1 MSEPKGSKEKVTKKG
16 KGKKSA
22 KKRILVADDDEI
34 IVSLVKEILEGEGF
48 KVEVARDGMEGLEK
62 IKKDGYDA
70 IISNMNMPRM
80 KGDKLY
86 LEVKGLSPTLAKKII
101 FISGIINDFIKST
114 GNPYLRK
121 PFSREELVKT
131 VKDIIGSYKKS

>member
-1 MSEPKGSKEKVTKKG
+1 MTKKR
-16 KGKKSA
+16 KRSA
-22 KKRILVADDDEI
+22 KKRILVVDDDEI
-34 IVSLVKEILEGEGF
+34 IVTLIKEILEEEGF
-48 KVEVARDGMEGLEK
+48 KVDIAGDGMEGLER
-62 IKKDGYDA
+62 IKKNGYDA

-86 LEVKGLSPTLAKKII
+86 LEVKELSPALAKKIL
-101 FISGIINDFIKST
+101 FISGNISDFIKST
-114 GNPYLRK
+114 GNRYLKK

>member
-1 MSEPKGSKEKVTKKG
+1 MPMFRGKKG
-16 KGKKSA
+16 KMTKRRKRSA
-22 KKRILVADDDEI
+22 KKRILVVDDDEI

-48 KVEVARDGMEGLEK
+48 KVEVARDGMDGLEK

-86 LEVKGLSPTLAKKII
+86 LEVKELSPTLAKKIL
-101 FISGIINDFIKST
+101 FISGNINDFIKST
-114 GNPYLRK
+114 GNKYLKK
-121 PFSREELVKT
+121 PFSREELVKA
-131 VKDIIGSYKKS
+131 VKDVIASYRKS